1 MHRSTE
7 NRWSVAARVDLPPA
21 IWYLGLKPSVPG
33 AVCAARLPEG
43 LARLE
48 KFFLQAFSGHRICC
62 VVGRLK
68 YKSRP
73 TPCIYGTL

>member
-1 MHRSTE
+1 MHRSIE

-21 IWYLGLKPSVPG
+21 IWYWGLKPSVPG
-33 AVCAARLPEG
+33 AVCA
-43 LARLE
+43 ARLE

-62 VVGRLK
+62 VVGRFK
-68 YKSRP
+68 HKSLS